1 MLVFLSGVAMPVL
14 NSRLSD
20 YRGRTEYSSNTH
32 FDETNMSFKKVNRL
46 PTVEE
51 VIREVAHRFDEA
63 GLVYGHGT
71 DNPLD
76 EAAYLVF
83 AQLDLDHDD
92 AAKAYGRPVSES
104 AREGIENLVRI
115 RIESRRPVGYLVN
128 EAWFAGQK
136 YYVDERVL
144 IPRSPIGELI
154 INGFAPWLERDQV
167 RRAIDLGTGSG
178 CIAIAMALEFPE
190 ARVDAIDISS
200 EALEVAAINVAR
212 FGLDE
217 RIRLVRSS
225 FCADLDEMD
234 SGNRYDLIVSN
245 PPYVDDE
252 DMHALASEFRHEP
265 EIGLTAGAD
274 GLDSVIT
281 ILHDAPRFLN
291 DGGFLIVEVG
301 NSKAALEAAFPD
313 VPFVWLEFV
322 RGGAGVFL
330 LAKEELD
337 RHQASF
343 AKTH

>member
-1 MLVFLSGVAMPVL
+1 
-14 NSRLSD
+14 
-20 YRGRTEYSSNTH
+20 
-32 FDETNMSFKKVNRL
+32 MSFKNAHRL
-46 PTVEE
+46 PTVEA

-63 GLVYGHGT
+63 ELVYGHGT

-83 AQLDLDHDD
+83 AHLDLDHDD
-92 AAKAYGRPVSES
+92 AANVYGRPVSEV
-104 AREGIENLVRI
+104 ALEAIESLAST
-115 RIESRRPVGYLVN
+115 RIESRTPVGYLVN
-128 EAWFAGQK
+128 EAWFVGRK

-154 INGFAPWLERDQV
+154 ANGFVPWLDHDQV
-167 RRAIDLGTGSG
+167 RHAIDLGTGSG

-200 EALEVAAINVAR
+200 DALEVAAINVAR
-212 FGLDE
+212 FGLEE
-217 RIRLVRSS
+217 RVRLVRSS
-225 FCADLDEMD
+225 FFDELDL
-234 SGNRYDLIVSN
+234 SHRYDLIVSN

-265 EIGLTAGAD
+265 ELGLSAGAD
-274 GLDSVIT
+274 GLDSVFT
-281 ILHDAPRFLN
+281 ILHDASRFLN
-291 DGGFLIVEVG
+291 NGGLLIVEVG
-301 NSKAALEAAFPD
+301 NAQAALEAALPD
-313 VPFVWLEFV
+313 VPFVWLEFA

-330 LAKEELD
+330 LTKKELD

>member
-1 MLVFLSGVAMPVL
+1 
-14 NSRLSD
+14 
-20 YRGRTEYSSNTH
+20 
-32 FDETNMSFKKVNRL
+32 MSFKNAHRL
-46 PTVEE
+46 LTVEA
-51 VIREVAHRFDEA
+51 VIREIAHRFDAA

-83 AQLDLDHDD
+83 AHLDLDHDD
-92 AAKAYGRPVSES
+92 AANLYGRPVSEV
-104 AREGIENLVRI
+104 ALEGIESLAST
-115 RIESRRPVGYLVN
+115 RIESRTPVGYLVH

-154 INGFAPWLERDQV
+154 GNGFAPWLNHDQV
-167 RRAIDLGTGSG
+167 QHAIDLGTGSG

-200 EALEVAAINVAR
+200 DALEVAAINVAR
-212 FGLDE
+212 FGLEE
-217 RIRLVRSS
+217 RVRLVRSS
-225 FCADLDEMD
+225 FFAELDEMD
-234 SGNRYDLIVSN
+234 LGNRYDLIVSN
-245 PPYVDDE
+245 PPYVDAE

-265 EIGLTAGAD
+265 ELGLTAGAE
-274 GLDSVIT
+274 GLDSVFT

-291 DGGFLIVEVG
+291 NGGLLIVEVG
-301 NSKAALEAAFPD
+301 NSQAALEAALPD
-313 VPFVWLEFV
+313 VPFVWLEFA

-330 LAKEELD
+330 LTKEELD
-337 RHQASF
+337 RHQTSF